1 MILERFPRWWNYA
14 QNTTFFNRAHYW
26 SADSP
31 DRDTLRKFIRDGQ
44 LTNLL
49 RRFGRKGI
57 LLSPL
62 KLSGIAVILCVQIH
76 LVKQTAHSKFDVN
89 PSTPRGDISEL
100 TQQTANLV

>member
-1 MILERFPRWWNYA
+1 MILERFPRWRNYA

-49 RRFGRKGI
+49 RRFGRKEI

-62 KLSGIAVILCVQIH
+62 KLSRIAVILCVQIH
-76 LVKQTAHSKFDVN
+76 LVKQTAKFDVN
-89 PSTPRGDISEL
+89 PSTPRGDVSEL